1 MSKVPKLVQRLCLV
15 FLMLILNP
23 TQSIAL
29 QIAPFTQPGW
39 FSCATING
47 QFSFFSTQ
55 SAADN
60 ACLLQIQSM
69 FPHYKAYLASPG
81 RICRPNAP
89 PKIDGSCGYYDV
101 YPGAYLGSSSESFF
115 YACPKNFTLINWYPL
130 LYCINKDSQQI
141 DLKNTGRPSDN
152 QCVGNPINSSIG
164 NKFQQELI
172 YKNYGVHNF
181 DYTLSYNSN
190 QIVSGYI
197 NFASP
202 RNWTSRYFN
211 HLVLVAP
218 QGSKFPAAYIQ
229 QANGNTKI
237 FTLNNGNWSADAD
250 SADKLIGSASAG
262 WAYRNSESDDI
273 ENYDTSGN
281 LVSITNRDGFVYTLT
296 YSTTSTPTSQAY
308 HPGLLLSVSSKLGTS
323 MAFTYDQND
332 NVISL
337 TDVSG
342 NKYLFEYAPNK
353 NTLNK
358 ITFPD
363 NSLKNYFYGEST
375 QVSSTPDA
383 GIDNATLLTGVV
395 DENGKRFATYKY
407 DSAGRAYSTEHA
419 TGAER
424 NTLTYNVDANGNPTS
439 TVVTE
444 PTGAQRTYNFTTVL
458 GVVKSTGQNQPSGS
472 GCSAAASNIT
482 YDANGNVA
490 TKTDFNGYLTK
501 YGYDLTRNLET
512 SRTEGLNADHSS
524 RPETRTITTTWHANW
539 RLPLTETVYTG
550 ATATGTPVKTKT
562 YGYDSHGNLTS
573 LTEADPVRNRTR
585 TNNTSYTYSSIASGL
600 IVQKVVD
607 GARTDVNDIT
617 TFNYY
622 DANATCT
629 ASTDYP
635 SVSNLGCRGQLQTM
649 TDALGHVTQYNRYN
663 PNGQLEQ
670 MTDPNGTVSSYTYYP
685 RQWLKTAT
693 IDGKTTSFAY
703 DNVGQ
708 LLTVTFADG
717 ATLNY
722 TYDDAHRLTDIYD
735 ATNHH
740 VHYVLDAS
748 GNRTKEQ
755 YLNADGSTAKEI
767 NRSYDALNRLQTE
780 INGLITQA
788 GSNYGYYANGE
799 AKTSATPK
807 ANTTNLTVD
816 ALGRN
821 TQIIDPVNGS
831 AKPTALG
838 YDPLD
843 RLVQLT
849 APNGAATSYTLDALD
864 NTLQEISS
872 DTGNTTATYDN
883 AGNVLTR
890 LDSRGIT
897 TTYTYDALN
906 RLKTVT
912 TPVVGTLAATTKTY
926 TWDTATGCTHG
937 IGHLCQISYAGIT
950 KTFDYDARGNR
961 ITETRSQGG
970 TSFTSRFSYNNAN
983 RSTGLIT
990 PTIETISA
998 NLDTAGQ
1005 LQLLSATSSSSL
1017 FTAIAQNISYNANGQ
1032 VGTQTLGQSTQTQR
1046 YDASGRLYTI
1056 AGVDTTTTGGGT
1068 GGNSSSSGDVPLPPW
1083 AMALM
1088 GIGLMGMLHRQ
1099 TQLKQN
1105 RQKPT
1110 NTLMS
1115 LLFGLLLS
1123 CSLLTSLI
1131 TPQTV
1136 YAADLTI
1143 QYDAN
1148 GNPSS
1153 KTTPSGTTNYTYDAL
1168 DRLDTE
1174 SGATGARN
1182 HDFDGNANR
1191 TTNGAGTTQTYTAN
1205 TDRLATVN
1213 GVAVTLDAVGNITY
1227 DGTFRY
1233 VWDAYNQ
1240 LAELHKADNT
1250 LLATYVYDEQG
1261 LRLSKV
1267 TTSAAPQGA
1276 STIFYFY
1283 DTQGHLIAETGGA
1296 TLAQAQTPQMTYVW
1310 NGDKLTGVIVHQPSR
1325 VVYTVDL
1332 DHLSSPFQLR
1342 NLAGKVLWRWD
1353 TEAFGNTLPNEDV
1366 DADGNKL
1373 TLNLRFPG
1381 QYYDKESGLHYN
1393 WHRYYSPK
1401 LARYLSPDP
1410 IGLAGGVN
1418 RFGYVNG
1425 NPLRWAD
1432 PLGLQTGV
1440 TVWQPVGWGESS
1452 FGHVSTD
1459 INGTTYSYGPGGM
1472 TVIPT
1477 SDYAAKNGFRSGMEV
1492 MLKLNPNQEA
1502 ALKSCLSKSQGDYNA
1517 VNNNC
1522 GSPVQ
1527 RCLKDAGIDTGN
1539 KMLPVSLGNQ
1549 LIDMGLVNGA
1559 TDYPASRPASG
1570 GSAPWAR

>member
-1 MSKVPKLVQRLCLV
+1 MDATCQGW
-15 FLMLILNP
+15 NP
-23 TQSIAL
+23 AHN
-29 QIAPFTQPGW
+29 APAGAGPLG
-39 FSCATING
+39 SLH
-47 QFSFFSTQ
+47 FFCDDGFEST
-55 SAADN
+55 N
-60 ACLLQIQSM
+60 AC
-69 FPHYKAYLASPG
+69 P
-81 RICRPNAP
+81 
-89 PKIDGSCGYYDV
+89 
-101 YPGAYLGSSSESFF
+101 
-115 YACPKNFTLINWYPL
+115 
-130 LYCINKDSQQI
+130 
-141 DLKNTGRPSDN
+141 
-152 QCVGNPINSSIG
+152 GNPIIKSVPDPDPCDATPHPIG
-164 NKFQQELI
+164 F
-172 YKNYGVHNF
+172 
-181 DYTLSYNSN
+181 S
-190 QIVSGYI
+190 
-197 NFASP
+197 
-202 RNWTSRYFN
+202 
-211 HLVLVAP
+211 
-218 QGSKFPAAYIQ
+218 
-229 QANGNTKI
+229 
-237 FTLNNGNWSADAD
+237 
-250 SADKLIGSASAG
+250 
-262 WAYRNSESDDI
+262 
-273 ENYDTSGN
+273 
-281 LVSITNRDGFVYTLT
+281 
-296 YSTTSTPTSQAY
+296 
-308 HPGLLLSVSSKLGTS
+308 
-323 MAFTYDQND
+323 
-332 NVISL
+332 
-337 TDVSG
+337 SG
-342 NKYLFEYAPNK
+342 NKYLMEGDFNAFGASSNLSLTRTYNSVSGIFNDILGNQWNSSFSRHVYYDKIAGSALVHRSGGRMYYFEITNNIWKTDADITDKLTMLKDASGNLTGWTYFDSVSDNLETYNQNGQLASITDRANNK
-353 NTLNK
+353 TTYSYSCDYISANCPSVTPTSIAKSAGLL
-358 ITFPD
+358 IQVTDPVG
-363 NSLKNYFYGEST
+363 NSLNFIYDDANHLKSMTDPSGSVYNYTYSTDGNNNLTSVTYPDGKIKTYLYGEAAYISAT
-375 QVSSTPDA
+375 PNSGVSYA
-383 GIDNATLLTGVV
+383 NALTGII

-407 DSAGRAYSTEHA
+407 NNAGRAYSENLA
-419 TGAER
+419 GGVESR
-424 NTLTYNVDANGNPTS
+424 NLTYNIANNNPTS

-444 PTGAQRTYNFTTVL
+444 PTGAQRTYNFTSVL
-458 GVVKSTGQNQPSGS
+458 GVVKSTGQNQPAGS

-512 SRTEGLNADHSS
+512 SRTEGLNADLSS
-524 RPETRTITTTWHANW
+524 RPETRTITTSWHASW
-539 RLPLTETVYTG
+539 RLPLTENVYTG
-550 ATATGTPVKTKT
+550 ATATGTPVKTTT

-573 LTEADPVRNRTR
+573 LTETDPARSRTR
-585 TNNTSYTYSSIASGL
+585 TTTITYTYSTTVPGL
-600 IVQKVVD
+600 VLQKVID
-607 GARTDVNDIT
+607 GPRTDVSDVT
-617 TFNYY
+617 TYVYY
-622 DANATCT
+622 PDTATCT
-629 ASTDYP
+629 ASSDYP
-635 SVSNLGCRGQLQTM
+635 SVTNLGCRGQLQTM

-670 MTDPNGTVSSYTYYP
+670 MTDANSTVSSYTYYP

-693 IDGKTTSFAY
+693 VDGKTTSFAY

-708 LLTVTFADG
+708 LQAVTFADG
-717 ATLNY
+717 ASLNY

-740 VHYVLDAS
+740 VHYTLDNS
-748 GNRTKEQ
+748 GNRIKEQ

-799 AKTSATPK
+799 AKTSTTPK
-807 ANTTNLTVD
+807 TNTTNLTVD

-849 APNGAATSYTLDALD
+849 VPNGAATSYTLDALD
-864 NTLQEISS
+864 NTLQETSS

-961 ITETRSQGG
+961 ISETRSQAG

-1005 LQLLSATSSSSL
+1005 VQLLSATSSSSL

-1032 VGTQTLGQSTQTQR
+1032 VGTQTLGQSTQTQS
-1046 YDASGRLYTI
+1046 YDASGRLYTV

-1068 GGNSSSSGDVPLPPW
+1068 GGSSSSGDVPLPPW

-1088 GIGLMGMLHRQ
+1088 GLGLMGMVYRQ
-1099 TQLKQN
+1099 SKAQA
-1105 RQKPT
+1105 RSF
-1110 NTLMS
+1110 MS
-1115 LLFGLLLS
+1115 LLFGFMLS
-1123 CSLLTSLI
+1123 CSLLTGLI
-1131 TPQTV
+1131 TPQAA
-1136 YAADLTI
+1136 YATDLTI
-1143 QYDAN
+1143 QYDPD
-1148 GNPSS
+1148 GNPIS

-1227 DGTFRY
+1227 DGTYRY

-1250 LLATYVYDEQG
+1250 LLASYVYDEQG

-1283 DTQGHLIAETGGA
+1283 DPQGHLIAETGGA

-1310 NGDKLTGVIVHQPSR
+1310 NGDKLTGVIVHQLSR

-1332 DHLSSPFQLR
+1332 DHLGSPFQLR

-1410 IGLAGGVN
+1410 IGLAGGSN
-1418 RFGYVNG
+1418 QFTYANS
-1425 NPLRWAD
+1425 NPLSFTD
-1432 PLGLQTGV
+1432 PSGQNAIAGACVIVATSVYFIYKYNKFVKCIKQCSECPNNPYHEPGEACKKPDPDGNTG
-1440 TVWQPVGWGESS
+1440 P
-1452 FGHVSTD
+1452 
-1459 INGTTYSYGPGGM
+1459 NYSCRSYCTLDAFAGPREKGA
-1472 TVIPT
+1472 P
-1477 SDYAAKNGFRSGMEV
+1477 
-1492 MLKLNPNQEA
+1492 
-1502 ALKSCLSKSQGDYNA
+1502 
-1517 VNNNC
+1517 
-1522 GSPVQ
+1522 GSN
-1527 RCLKDAGIDTGN
+1527 D
-1539 KMLPVSLGNQ
+1539 LP
-1549 LIDMGLVNGA
+1549 
-1559 TDYPASRPASG
+1559 
-1570 GSAPWAR
+1570 